1 MKFSSD
7 RLRAL
12 LICIVLIIICFI
24 GYQQVRGNDF
34 VNWDD
39 NEYITEN
46 ANVRGGITFQ
56 NIKWAFTER
65 YVSYWHPLTWLSH
78 MLDCE
83 LFGLKPAGHHI
94 TSLLLHVAN
103 SILLFILLRQATGA
117 LWKSAFVAA
126 LFALH
131 PINTDSV
138 AWVSERKNLLSTVF
152 WMLTSLAYIRYSRRP
167 RLSRYLPVFLL
178 FALGLLAKPTLAVL
192 PFVLLLLD
200 YWPLRRLRL
209 SGNSQTPII
218 SGSPLSKLLRLIVE
232 KVPLFALSAVS
243 VGLASLSLQHT
254 KQVISTADV
263 PMKLRIANALVS
275 YLKYIDKAIVPRNLA
290 VHYPYPESVP
300 FRQAVIALVV
310 LLCITAVAV
319 WLFRKKPYFIVGWLW
334 FLGTLLPASGLVQG
348 GRWPAMAD
356 RFAYVPFIGLFII
369 VAWAVPDVLAKYK
382 YRAKTLGLAAASVLL
397 VFLVLTH
404 HQVSLWKDSFTL
416 FSHTLKVTKNNAVM
430 HNNLGNVFF
439 NKNDYDLAELHYRKA
454 LRIDP
459 YNLLAHDN
467 LADLLLIEGRRDE
480 AIGHYRWVVQVKPT
494 HADAHNNLGLA
505 LKSKGKLTEAVEH
518 FEKALEINPGDI
530 EVHYNIAVTLVQK
543 QEIDR
548 AIAHLNEALKI
559 KPDFAAAREKLQS
572 ILDNRTQKTPR
583 PDNSIR

>member
-1 MKFSSD
+1 MKQPSD
-7 RLRAL
+7 KLKRL
-12 LICIVLIIICFI
+12 LICVALAAVCLA
-24 GYQQVRGNDF
+24 GYEQLRNNDF

-39 NEYITEN
+39 DQYITKN
-46 ANVRGGITFQ
+46 PDVYNGITRKS
-56 NIKWAFTER
+56 IIWAFTTTD
-65 YVSYWHPLTWLSH
+65 VSYWHPLTWLSH
-78 MLDCE
+78 MLDCQ
-83 LFGLKPAGHHI
+83 LFGTAPAGHHI
-94 TSLLLHVAN
+94 TSLLLHIAN

-131 PINTDSV
+131 PLNTDSV

-152 WMLTSLAYIRYSRRP
+152 WMLTSLAYICYSRRP
-167 RLSRYLPVFLL
+167 RLSRYLPLFLL

-200 YWPLRRLRL
+200 YWPLQRLRFFEVRNNEAKTSNL
-209 SGNSQTPII
+209 
-218 SGSPLSKLLRLIVE
+218 KIVLE
-232 KVPLFALSAVS
+232 KVPLFILSVIAVCISSLALKNR
-243 VGLASLSLQHT
+243 GLA
-254 KQVISTADV
+254 V
-263 PMKLRIANALVS
+263 PLKLVPVELRMANALVS
-275 YLKYIDKAIVPRNLA
+275 YLKYIAKAFVPRNLA
-290 VHYPYPESVP
+290 VHYPYPESIP
-300 FRQAVIALVV
+300 FWQVVIALVV

-334 FLGTLLPASGLVQG
+334 FLGTLLPVSGLVQG

-356 RFAYVPFIGLFII
+356 RFAYVPLIGLFII

-382 YRAKTLGLAAASVLL
+382 YRAKTLGLAAASILL

-404 HQVSLWKDSFTL
+404 RQASLWKDSFTL
-416 FSHTLKVTKNNAVM
+416 FSHALNVTKNNAVM
-430 HNNLGNVFF
+430 HNNLGNVFL

-454 LRIDP
+454 LKIDP

-467 LADLLLIEGRRDE
+467 LADLLLIEGKLDE
-480 AIGHYRWVVQVKPT
+480 AIGHYRWVVQIKPA
-494 HADAHNNLGLA
+494 HADAHNNLAMA
-505 LKSKGKLTEAVEH
+505 LKAKGKLAEAVEH

-530 EVHYNIAVTLVQK
+530 EVRYNIAVTLVEK

-559 KPDFAAAREKLQS
+559 KPGFDAAREKLQS
-572 ILDNRTQKTPR
+572 LLDNRKQKTPR
-583 PDNSIR
+583 TDNSAR

>member
-1 MKFSSD
+1 MKQPSD
-7 RLRAL
+7 KLKRL
-12 LICIVLIIICFI
+12 LICVALAAVCLA
-24 GYQQVRGNDF
+24 GYEQLRNNDF

-39 NEYITEN
+39 DQYITKN
-46 ANVRGGITFQ
+46 PDVYNGITRKS
-56 NIKWAFTER
+56 IIWAFTTTD
-65 YVSYWHPLTWLSH
+65 VSYWHPLTWLSH
-78 MLDCE
+78 MLDCQ
-83 LFGLKPAGHHI
+83 LFGTAPAGHHI
-94 TSLLLHVAN
+94 TSLLLHIAN

-131 PINTDSV
+131 PLNTDSV

-152 WMLTSLAYIRYSRRP
+152 WMLTSLAYICYSRRP
-167 RLSRYLPVFLL
+167 RLSRYLPLFLL

-200 YWPLRRLRL
+200 YWPLQRLRFFEVRNNEAKTSNL
-209 SGNSQTPII
+209 
-218 SGSPLSKLLRLIVE
+218 KIVLE
-232 KVPLFALSAVS
+232 KVPLFILSVIAVCISSLALKNR
-243 VGLASLSLQHT
+243 GLA
-254 KQVISTADV
+254 V
-263 PMKLRIANALVS
+263 PLKLVPVELRMANALVS
-275 YLKYIDKAIVPRNLA
+275 YLKYIAKAFVPRNLA
-290 VHYPYPESVP
+290 VHYPYPESIP
-300 FRQAVIALVV
+300 FWQVVIALVV

-334 FLGTLLPASGLVQG
+334 FLGTLLPVSGLVQG

-356 RFAYVPFIGLFII
+356 RFAYVPLIGLFII

-382 YRAKTLGLAAASVLL
+382 YRAKTLGLAAASILL

-404 HQVSLWKDSFTL
+404 RQASLWKDSFTL
-416 FSHTLKVTKNNAVM
+416 FSHALNVTKNNAVM
-430 HNNLGNVFF
+430 HNNLGNVFL

-454 LRIDP
+454 LKIDP

-467 LADLLLIEGRRDE
+467 LADLLLIEGKLDE
-480 AIGHYRWVVQVKPT
+480 AIGHYRWVVQINPA
-494 HADAHNNLGLA
+494 HADAHNNLAMA
-505 LKSKGKLTEAVEH
+505 LKAKGKLAEAVEH

-530 EVHYNIAVTLVQK
+530 EVRYNIAVTLVEK

-559 KPDFAAAREKLQS
+559 KPGFDAAREKLQS
-572 ILDNRTQKTPR
+572 LLDNRKQKTPR
-583 PDNSIR
+583 TDNSAR